1 MYSYDESFFAIAD
14 RTAALAAE
22 GLICRLITE
31 LPTKS
36 ILDVGCGRG
45 VWLAQWLRNGA
56 TDVLGVDGPYV
67 NLNKLHIPSS
77 SFLARNVSRPFKL
90 GRRFDLVQSL
100 EVAEHLPSAAAET
113 FIDNLVQHGSLILFS
128 AAVPGQGGE
137 HHVNEQPLDYWRA
150 KFAARDYE
158 PFDFLR
164 PRIHDD
170 RTIYFCYRFNTLLY
184 AHASLVGEL
193 PAAVRASQV
202 RRGERLTEY
211 RPLSLRLR
219 HRVLRCLP
227 RAAIDRT
234 VRLRYRLMG
243 WSHSH
248 HRTRTNGK
256 QTIR

>member
-113 FIDNLVQHGSLILFS
+113 FIDNLVQHARLFCSLPPYPAKVGSI
-128 AAVPGQGGE
+128 
-137 HHVNEQPLDYWRA
+137 
-150 KFAARDYE
+150 
-158 PFDFLR
+158 
-164 PRIHDD
+164 
-170 RTIYFCYRFNTLLY
+170 T
-184 AHASLVGEL
+184 
-193 PAAVRASQV
+193 
-202 RRGERLTEY
+202 
-211 RPLSLRLR
+211 
-219 HRVLRCLP
+219 
-227 RAAIDRT
+227 
-234 VRLRYRLMG
+234 
-243 WSHSH
+243 
-248 HRTRTNGK
+248 
-256 QTIR
+256 